1 MHRAR
6 DYLDHHLLVNSTH
19 STRDLE
25 LIGNNWRVVSI
36 RKLKLSVIVV
46 LILLTFPFRLDG
58 WQGGAAIAATTATSD
73 RPGCPFIVGA
83 GKWTC
88 RGYRTPSVGNNIKY
102 KCTDCTDCSPS
113 FLTQTDYGPYPN

>member
-25 LIGNNWRVVSI
+25 LIGDNRRVVSV

-46 LILLTFPFRLDG
+46 LILLAFPFRLDG
-58 WQGGAAIAATTATSD
+58 WQGGAAIAATIAISD
-73 RPGCPFIVGA
+73 RLGCPFIVGV
-83 GKWTC
+83 GKWTR
-88 RGYRTPSVGNNIKY
+88 RGYRTPN
-102 KCTDCTDCSPS
+102 
-113 FLTQTDYGPYPN
+113 Q